1 MENCADHADTKE
13 RHAHVMDLFF
23 VTVNHRLRR
32 VERVDRLS
40 FVDSQAVA
48 VVGDERAARERM
60 ESPGLAAVG
69 AVLVSALPLFS
80 RLSGDL
86 LNRFVADVEEQLVAV
101 LQFNDDALVH
111 HVDACDR
118 AGLVHVNVGLL
129 VR

>member
-1 MENCADHADTKE
+1 
-13 RHAHVMDLFF
+13 
-23 VTVNHRLRR
+23 
-32 VERVDRLS
+32 VEWFGVDRLS